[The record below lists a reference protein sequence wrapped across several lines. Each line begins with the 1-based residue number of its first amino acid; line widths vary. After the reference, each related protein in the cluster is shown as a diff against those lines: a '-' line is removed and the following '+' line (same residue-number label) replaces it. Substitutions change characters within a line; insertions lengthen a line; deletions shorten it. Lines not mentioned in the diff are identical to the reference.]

1 MGSSNASWVFKMVD
15 CLHKNCG
22 NQEKVWLPYFFQ
34 GRERGLKPHPYC
46 AECGLVKNLSSER
59 PRQIGYFINLIAELG
74 RHYKI
79 AQVQERLMV
88 LEMQQLGLA
97 DSYGMD
103 RQQQEALFVEIAN
116 RCLNI
121 PHRVIAEILAK

>member
-1 MGSSNASWVFKMVD
+1 MPG
-15 CLHKNCG
+15 CTHKNCG

-59 PRQIGYFINLIAELG
+59 LHQIGYFINLIAELG

-79 AQVQERLMV
+79 AQVQVRLMV
-88 LEMQQLGLA
+88 LEMQRLGMA

-116 RCLNI
+116 RCLDI
-121 PHRVIAEILAK
+121 PQRVIAEILAR